1 MISAFYFMTIFFIY
15 LACLIKIL
23 IFWAQKEDKQNP
35 KKQYITQKTVSYKTQ
50 SDLVKQSLHFCIND
64 FNLGTMFE

>member
-23 IFWAQKEDKQNP
+23 IFWAQKEDKQNQ
-35 KKQYITQKTVSYKTQ
+35 KKQYITQKTVSY
-50 SDLVKQSLHFCIND
+50 I
-64 FNLGTMFE
+64 